1 MQNKTFFIATVI
13 LLGLLPSCKAPKGDD
28 PWFQMRGVVLAWED
42 VVNPDNP
49 GWIKKMKET
58 GMNTISICGKDY
70 MSEEYALMKQ
80 EWIDAGFDFE
90 YEEHAMSLLL
100 PRSLFDTHPEY
111 FRMDENGVRQ
121 RDGNGCP
128 SSAEGLEVMAGNV
141 EAFAKTHMPTNHRY
155 YTWLFD
161 GGDIC
166 HCPLCKDYSA
176 SDQGLI
182 FENRIIKALK
192 AFDPEAKLAHLA
204 YHSTTPAP
212 TKVKPEPDI
221 FLEFAPFYRS
231 WSEPLSKRDAA
242 VRPGLPFGWT
252 HGDYI
257 DMLKANLEVF
267 PAETAQVLEYWM
279 DVSLV
284 SDWKKPQK
292 QLTFHEDVFL
302 DDLAFYASLGIRNIT
317 CYGVYTDEYYAN
329 TFGDVSFIEKYG
341 NGLYNFR
348 PE

>member
-1 MQNKTFFIATVI
+1 
-13 LLGLLPSCKAPKGDD
+13 
-28 PWFQMRGVVLAWED
+28 
-42 VVNPDNP
+42 
-49 GWIKKMKET
+49 
-58 GMNTISICGKDY
+58 
-70 MSEEYALMKQ
+70 MKQ

-111 FRMDENGVRQ
+111 FRMDEDGVR
-121 RDGNGCP
+121 RSDGNGCP
-128 SSAEGLEVMAGNV
+128 SSTEGLEVMASNV
-141 EAFAKTHMPTNHRY
+141 EDFAKSHMPTNHRY

-192 AFDPEAKLAHLA
+192 ELDPEAKLAHLA

-242 VRPGLPFGWT
+242 VRPGRMDPRRLHRYAESESGGFPRRNSSGSRILDGCFAR
-252 HGDYI
+252 
-257 DMLKANLEVF
+257 KRLEKTS
-267 PAETAQVLEYWM
+267 ETAYISRGCL
-279 DVSLV
+279 
-284 SDWKKPQK
+284 P
-292 QLTFHEDVFL
+292 
-302 DDLAFYASLGIRNIT
+302 
-317 CYGVYTDEYYAN
+317 
-329 TFGDVSFIEKYG
+329 
-341 NGLYNFR
+341 
-348 PE
+348 